1 MGYGAVMSTHSGR
14 RGTVGMVADLPQMA
28 LLAVT
33 IAKIHFYYFS
43 DYQAGGTYKILS
55 FFKKIMV

>member
-1 MGYGAVMSTHSGR
+1 
-14 RGTVGMVADLPQMA
+14 MVADLPQMA